1 MALLDPGLQ
10 AERTAIA
17 WTRTAACCL
26 ANGVLFIPRYLR
38 DRTDLTVLLLVGL
51 AFALTAATFVT
62 ARRRRRTLARPEP
75 PRPATAWPLATLAA
89 GNAVFGVLFL
99 LDLLAHRP

>member
-1 MALLDPGLQ
+1 MARLDPGLQ

-26 ANGVLFIPRYLR
+26 ANGVLFVPRYLR
-38 DRTDLTVLLLVGL
+38 DRTDLAVLLLVGV
-51 AFALTAATFVT
+51 AFALAAVTFVT
-62 ARRRRRTLARPEP
+62 ARRRRRALTRPERPGPVSARPLV
-75 PRPATAWPLATLAA
+75 TVAA

-99 LDLLAHRP
+99 LDLLAHQP